1 MTKQIALIL
10 IVVLRIVFHPSHD
23 KKDLSP
29 FASPSPLPTSTMPAE
44 PVEVI
49 RTNANDR
56 LIRKWVT
63 GDNRPGLCY
72 NSSNVPVFIKEGAA
86 KGSLFAS
93 KKRSDLFI
101 KTKSQQNG

>member
-10 IVVLRIVFHPSHD
+10 IVMLRIVFHPSHD
-23 KKDLSP
+23 KKSTHP
-29 FASPSPLPTSTMPAE
+29 FASPSPLPTSTIPAE

-56 LIRKWVT
+56 LIKKWII

-86 KGSLFAS
+86 NRALFAS
-93 KKRSDLFI
+93 KKRSDLLI
-101 KTKSQQNG
+101 KTKAQQNG